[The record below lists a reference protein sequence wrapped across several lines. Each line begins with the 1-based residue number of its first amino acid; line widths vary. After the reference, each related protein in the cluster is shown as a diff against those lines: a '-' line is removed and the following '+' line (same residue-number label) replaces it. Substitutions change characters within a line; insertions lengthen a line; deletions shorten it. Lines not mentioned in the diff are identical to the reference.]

1 MFLEIIQNKIVL
13 SCFFAWF
20 LAQFIK
26 GIVFGVRN
34 KKFEFKYFW
43 TNGSMPSSHSSLVT
57 ALTFSIFFE
66 QGVSALFIV
75 SLIFSLIVMRDAC
88 GVRLSVE
95 KNTEVINKLAKKK
108 FNTNIGHEFKEVLV
122 GALIGVVVPI
132 VIYLLI

>member
-57 ALTFSIFFE
+57 ALTFSRVDCFVF
-66 QGVSALFIV
+66 
-75 SLIFSLIVMRDAC
+75 C
-88 GVRLSVE
+88 
-95 KNTEVINKLAKKK
+95 
-108 FNTNIGHEFKEVLV
+108 
-122 GALIGVVVPI
+122 
-132 VIYLLI
+132 